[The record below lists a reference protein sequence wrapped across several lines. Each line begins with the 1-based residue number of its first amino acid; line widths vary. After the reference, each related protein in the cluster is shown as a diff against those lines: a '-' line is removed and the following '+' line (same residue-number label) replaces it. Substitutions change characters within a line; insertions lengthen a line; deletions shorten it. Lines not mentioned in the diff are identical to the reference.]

1 MNDRKELVKRPRKR
15 KAQEAQSCGE
25 MVSPGNSLQK
35 RGSDKRR
42 NKQGKRLL
50 GCHVHMC
57 GVCSERGK
65 ESGNPLKVAN
75 NYVLERLSWQSTLA
89 SGARILCVVC
99 VCAHALTPELMAQ
112 AVEMDSSG
120 QAEREFIGEI
130 YIRHRIYFV
139 WGIKLGK

>member
-1 MNDRKELVKRPRKR
+1 MTR
-15 KAQEAQSCGE
+15 GE
-25 MVSPGNSLQK
+25 TSK
-35 RGSDKRR
+35 
-42 NKQGKRLL
+42 GKGL

-89 SGARILCVVC
+89 IAARILCVVC
-99 VCAHALTPELMAQ
+99 VCVHALTPEHMAQ
-112 AVEMDSSG
+112 AVEMDSSE

-130 YIRHRIYFV
+130 YILHRIYFV